1 MRIGELAEAT
11 GASVRSLRYYEQQ
24 GLLRSERTAGGQRD
38 YADAAVA
45 YVELIRNCLRAGL
58 PTKVIAEIMPCM
70 RSGSTTVSQR
80 TLLQAERTK
89 LATQIAD
96 LTELQ
101 GRLDRFIGE
110 AEVRAE
116 PTGER
121 RAAG

>member
-24 GLLRSERTAGGQRD
+24 GLLRSERTGGGQRD
-38 YADAAVA
+38 YADSAVE
-45 YVELIRNCLRAGL
+45 YVQLIRCCLRSGL

-70 RSGSTTVSQR
+70 RTGTTTVPQR
-80 TLLQAERTK
+80 TLLQAERAK
-89 LATQIAD
+89 LAAQITE

-101 GRLDRFIGE
+101 ERLDWFIDE

-116 PTGER
+116 S
-121 RAAG
+121 ALQS

>member
-24 GLLRSERTAGGQRD
+24 GLLRSERTGGGQRD
-38 YADAAVA
+38 YGDAAVA
-45 YVELIRNCLRAGL
+45 YVELIRHCLRAGL

-70 RSGSTTVSQR
+70 RSGRTTAAQR
-80 TLLQAERTK
+80 TLLQGERAR
-89 LATQIAD
+89 LATQIAE

-101 GRLDRFIGE
+101 DRLDRFIDD

-116 PTGER
+116 PVGAEP
-121 RAAG
+121 AVA